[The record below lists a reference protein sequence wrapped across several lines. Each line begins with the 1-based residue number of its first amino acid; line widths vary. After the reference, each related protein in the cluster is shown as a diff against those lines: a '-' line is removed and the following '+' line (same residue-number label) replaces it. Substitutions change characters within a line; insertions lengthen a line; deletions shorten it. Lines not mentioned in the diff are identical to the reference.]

1 MDIGPS
7 GSNLSSIAQ
16 AKTICIPGYTGP
28 SGATLAPNQVSGLQ
42 LWLKADAGVFSDAG
56 ITPAVSGNTVGQWND
71 QSGQGNHATQT
82 TSADAPTY
90 TTNVLNGLP
99 AIQFNGTAAVLN
111 SAYLGV
117 PGTLFVV
124 YNATV
129 TSISTLNNTELPLIG
144 TAVAGAAN
152 PSPAWRL
159 NAGTFLSSNFSQAAL
174 YQKNTGGTLYTNGL
188 QAAYNV
194 NDILTVQNGGTAAAF
209 VGRWGGISGAPAG
222 FTGTL
227 NTGVQ
232 GQIGKDIGTSNASWF
247 NGNIYEIVAYSGVL
261 TTAQYN
267 GVMAWLQA
275 KWGIALP
282 TGQYYGVGMP
292 CSYASGGSTVL
303 FSPAILRSPDG
314 INWTWTPTNFTPNT
328 TNLSGSKSIQDP
340 ALLLAGA
347 SPNTGG
353 VHWMMCTNYPNNGFP
368 TGDSL
373 TLFSS
378 PDLANWTFNQNIDCS
393 AFTGN
398 TVGKSAVVN
407 PSWFIDVDGSIH
419 VFSVMLNPS
428 GATGGGQ
435 ILSEIHPLGTSLGA
449 TWSAPSGNYNPL
461 GGTANINGP
470 SITLYNGV
478 YYQWYSVSG
487 NPDYIAVATATGL
500 SGPYTVVGGHTAGWL
515 NPPLGQNTF
524 AATEE
529 AGQLLING
537 TFFTY
542 VFVFGSPTVN
552 GTWYWTGSS
561 PTGPTGATRI
571 NTNFGNTCTLQDATF
586 ATLNNPLWG

>member
-1 MDIGPS
+1 MAQPTVYVIAYNPSLVGIVPTVNVVTSTAGFTPGEIATCIQASSPSTTYKTVMDIGPS

-56 ITPAVSGNTVGQWND
+56 ITPAVSGNMVGQWND

-129 TSISTLNNTELPLIG
+129 TSISTSNNTELPLIG

-292 CSYASGGSTVL
+292 C
-303 FSPAILRSPDG
+303 
-314 INWTWTPTNFTPNT
+314 
-328 TNLSGSKSIQDP
+328 
-340 ALLLAGA
+340 
-347 SPNTGG
+347 
-353 VHWMMCTNYPNNGFP
+353 
-368 TGDSL
+368 
-373 TLFSS
+373 
-378 PDLANWTFNQNIDCS
+378 
-393 AFTGN
+393 
-398 TVGKSAVVN
+398 
-407 PSWFIDVDGSIH
+407 
-419 VFSVMLNPS
+419 
-428 GATGGGQ
+428 
-435 ILSEIHPLGTSLGA
+435 
-449 TWSAPSGNYNPL
+449 
-461 GGTANINGP
+461 
-470 SITLYNGV
+470 
-478 YYQWYSVSG
+478 
-487 NPDYIAVATATGL
+487 
-500 SGPYTVVGGHTAGWL
+500 
-515 NPPLGQNTF
+515 
-524 AATEE
+524 
-529 AGQLLING
+529 
-537 TFFTY
+537 
-542 VFVFGSPTVN
+542 
-552 GTWYWTGSS
+552 
-561 PTGPTGATRI
+561 
-571 NTNFGNTCTLQDATF
+571 
-586 ATLNNPLWG
+586 